1 MLLVE
6 KEIYKSSIYGL
17 IHVLKPK
24 LTNNTDFNS
33 QFIIQFG
40 NNE

>member
-1 MLLVE
+1 MLLAE
-6 KEIYKSSIYGL
+6 KEIYKSNIYGL

-40 NNE
+40 NIE